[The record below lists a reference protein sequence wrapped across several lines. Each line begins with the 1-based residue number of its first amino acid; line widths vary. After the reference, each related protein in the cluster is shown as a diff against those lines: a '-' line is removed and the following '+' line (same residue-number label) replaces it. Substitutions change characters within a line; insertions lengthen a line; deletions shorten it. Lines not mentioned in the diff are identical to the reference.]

1 MLLHGILLVTVL
13 TTVQTATFTL
23 QGQIT
28 TDRNEPSIRLVLEDP
43 KARNAEVARTETD
56 AEGNYEF
63 RALPGRAYRLVA
75 TVNGKKQDRRE
86 VEIVCRPGA
95 IVSKDFHY
103 GKIESTLMLH
113 FPAEDPDFVDVAE
126 LQGDYPKDVLRD
138 YERAFEDHVNG
149 NIPRAV
155 QRLEAISARAP
166 RFYGAHARLGLI
178 FQQSGCFSDAEIEY
192 RRASELSPRSV
203 QPLLNLASAQI
214 RAADLP
220 GQFESSIAHAIET
233 LGKVLELRPAS
244 AIAHCLIGAAKV
256 KNKDYE
262 EAEKSFLRA
271 LDLDGNL
278 AAARLLLANLY
289 LSQEK
294 WDKAIEQLTEYLE
307 EHPFAPDRGVVKRM
321 LESARGETRELQV
334 PK

>member
-1 MLLHGILLVTVL
+1 MFLAISLVIVGLLGA
-13 TTVQTATFTL
+13 QAPQSYTL

-56 AEGNYEF
+56 AGGKYEF
-63 RALPGRAYRLVA
+63 QGLTGRTYRLIA
-75 TVNGKKQDRRE
+75 TVDGKKQDRRD

-126 LQGDYPKDVLRD
+126 LQGDYPRDVLRD
-138 YERAFEDHVNG
+138 YERAFQDHVNG

-155 QRLEAISARAP
+155 QRLEAIAQRAP

-178 FQQSGCFSDAEIEY
+178 FQQSGCFSDAEVEY
-192 RRASELSPRSV
+192 LRASELSPRSV

-214 RAADLP
+214 RAADVA
-220 GQFESSIAHAIET
+220 GQFESSIARALGT
-233 LGKVLELRPAS
+233 MGKVLELRPNS
-244 AIAHCLIGAAKV
+244 AIAHSLIGAAKV
-256 KNKDYE
+256 KIKDYE

-271 LDLDGNL
+271 VDCCL
-278 AAARLLLANLY
+278 R
-289 LSQEK
+289 
-294 WDKAIEQLTEYLE
+294 TC
-307 EHPFAPDRGVVKRM
+307 
-321 LESARGETRELQV
+321 T
-334 PK
+334 